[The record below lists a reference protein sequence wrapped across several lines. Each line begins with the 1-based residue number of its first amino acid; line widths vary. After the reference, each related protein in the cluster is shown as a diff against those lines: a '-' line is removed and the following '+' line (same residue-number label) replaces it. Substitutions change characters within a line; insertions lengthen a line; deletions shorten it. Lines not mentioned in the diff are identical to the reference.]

1 MTGFD
6 AKTLSAKGA
15 ALRRARAQL
24 KAEIAEGRHSLIE
37 LFDRAAEPDCEAV
50 LSGLRV
56 EWFLRSIP
64 GFGVTKASRLLAGLE
79 INPRA
84 TLGGLRVR
92 QRSAL
97 RREVVALYRR
107 YFPGAR
113 GQLVILVGP
122 SGVGKGT
129 IVSWITE
136 HDSRFVVS
144 VSATTRPP
152 RAGEVEGIHY
162 FFVSDPHFDRLV
174 RGGELL
180 EWASVHGVHRYGTPR
195 DAVEAQMDAGLN
207 VILEIDIQGARQ
219 VKRSMRSA
227 ISIFVAPPSFEEL
240 ERRLAHRGTESDV
253 ERAVRLATAQSELAA
268 AGECDHLVVNE
279 RVDVAAQTIVDLV
292 IASTSTAPNKE

>member
-1 MTGFD
+1 VTEFD
-6 AKTLSAKGA
+6 AKALSAKGA
-15 ALRRARAQL
+15 ALRSARAQL
-24 KAEIAEGRHSLIE
+24 KAEISEGRHSLIA
-37 LFDRAAEPDCEAV
+37 LFDTAGEAQCEPV

-64 GFGVTKASRLLAGLE
+64 GFGVTKAARLLERLE

-97 RREVVALYRR
+97 RREVVILHRR
-107 YFPGAR
+107 YFASSR
-113 GQLVILVGP
+113 GQLVVLVGP

-136 HDSRFVVS
+136 HDPRFVVS
-144 VSATTRPP
+144 VSATTRAP
-152 RAGEVEGIHY
+152 RTGESEGIHY
-162 FFVSDPHFDRLV
+162 FFVTDQRFDQLV

-180 EWASVHGVHRYGTPR
+180 EWASVHGQHRYGTPR
-195 DAVEAQMDAGLN
+195 EAVEAQMDEGLH

-219 VKRSMRSA
+219 VKRAMKSA
-227 ISIFVAPPSFEEL
+227 VSIFVAPPSFDEL
-240 ERRLAHRGTESDV
+240 ERRLTSRGTENEA
-253 ERAVRLATAQSELAA
+253 ERAVRLATARSELAA
-268 AGECDHLVVNE
+268 AGECDYRVVND
-279 RVDVAAQTIVDLV
+279 RVDAAGQSIVDLV

>member
-1 MTGFD
+1 MTSFD
-6 AKTLSAKGA
+6 AKALSAKGA
-15 ALRRARAQL
+15 ALRGARARL
-24 KAEIAEGRHSLIE
+24 KAEIAQGRHSLID
-37 LFDRAAEPDCEAV
+37 LFDRAGEPNCDSV

-64 GFGVTKASRLLAGLE
+64 GFGVTKATRLLERLG
-79 INPRA
+79 ISPRA

-92 QRSAL
+92 QRAAL
-97 RREVVALYRR
+97 RREVVALHR
-107 YFPGAR
+107 YYFADSR

-136 HDSRFVVS
+136 HHPRFAVS
-144 VSATTRPP
+144 VSATTRAP

-162 FFVSDPHFDRLV
+162 FFVTDQRFDQLV

-180 EWASVHGVHRYGTPR
+180 EWASVHGSHRYGTPR
-195 DAVEAQMDAGLN
+195 EAVETQMDSGLN

-219 VKRSMRSA
+219 VKRAMKGA

-240 ERRLAHRGTESDV
+240 ERRLADRGTETEA
-253 ERAVRLATAQSELAA
+253 ERAVRLVTAQSELAA
-268 AGECDHLVVNE
+268 AGECDYVVVNE
-279 RVDVAAQTIVDLV
+279 RVDVAGQSIVDLV
-292 IASTSTAPNKE
+292 VASTSTTPNKE

>member
-1 MTGFD
+1 MTEFD
-6 AKTLSAKGA
+6 AKALSAKGA
-15 ALRRARAQL
+15 ALRSARAQL
-24 KAEIAEGRHSLIE
+24 KVEISEGRHSLIA
-37 LFDRAAEPDCEAV
+37 LFDTAGEAQCEPV

-64 GFGVTKASRLLAGLE
+64 GFGVTKAARLLERLE

-97 RREVVALYRR
+97 RREVVMLHRR
-107 YFPGAR
+107 YFGSTR
-113 GQLVILVGP
+113 GQLVVLVGP

-136 HDSRFVVS
+136 HDPRFVVS
-144 VSATTRPP
+144 VSATTRAP
-152 RAGEVEGIHY
+152 RAGESEGIHY
-162 FFVSDPHFDRLV
+162 FFVTDQRFDQLV

-180 EWASVHGVHRYGTPR
+180 EWASVHGQHRYGTPR
-195 DAVEAQMDAGLN
+195 EAVEAQMDEGLN

-219 VKRSMRSA
+219 VKRAMKNA
-227 ISIFVAPPSFEEL
+227 VSIFVAPPSFDEL
-240 ERRLAHRGTESDV
+240 ERRLTSRGTENEA
-253 ERAVRLATAQSELAA
+253 ERAVRLATARSELAA
-268 AGECDHLVVNE
+268 SGECDYRVVND
-279 RVDVAAQTIVDLV
+279 RVDAAGQSIVDLV